1 VGDDP
6 IRQPHAPTDGTV
18 QQQRSGGFVD
28 QRDRLVGP
36 LVGFQADTG
45 CIEALVK
52 ARSSKKEEKKL
63 LKSVPEATV

>member
-1 VGDDP
+1 
-6 IRQPHAPTDGTV
+6 
-18 QQQRSGGFVD
+18 
-28 QRDRLVGP
+28 
-36 LVGFQADTG
+36 VGFQADTG